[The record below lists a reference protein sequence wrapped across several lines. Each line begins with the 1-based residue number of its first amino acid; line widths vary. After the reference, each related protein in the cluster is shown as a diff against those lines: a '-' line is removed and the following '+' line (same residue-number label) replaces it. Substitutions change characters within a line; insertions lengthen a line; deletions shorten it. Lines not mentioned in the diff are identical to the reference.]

1 MVAVGKRQ
9 TGLLGGVVGTGDFST
24 QQDHKE
30 AVKMAGVSEG
40 KCSYRGRPHVA
51 EGITAA

>member
-51 EGITAA
+51 EAITAA